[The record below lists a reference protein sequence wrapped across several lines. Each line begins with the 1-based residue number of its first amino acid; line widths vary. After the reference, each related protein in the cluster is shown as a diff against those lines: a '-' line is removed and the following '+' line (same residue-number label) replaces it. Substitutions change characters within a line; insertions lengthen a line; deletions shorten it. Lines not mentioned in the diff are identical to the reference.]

1 MNLTLFILSI
11 ILMSCNLV
19 WIIFFTPMVPDQEWA
34 QKIFYFHVPL
44 AWVGFL
50 SYFFVMVSGVS
61 YLFSKDLKYDR
72 MGHASA
78 EIGTLFTGL
87 VLITG
92 PIWATPIW
100 GQPWVWEPRLIT
112 TLVLFLI
119 YVGYFVLRNIGIYR
133 QRLALICAIIGII
146 AFIDIPIIFASV
158 NFWAAEIQS
167 HPQMGMSKQPS
178 GILTPF
184 LFSLFSFTMLFF
196 TMLLFKMKVLYLKD
210 KRENYVY
217 LFKLFFISIVCCI
230 FCH

>member
-178 GILTPF
+178 CILTPF

-196 TMLLFKMKVLYLKD
+196 TMLLFKMKVLYLND
-210 KRENYVY
+210 KRENYV
-217 LFKLFFISIVCCI
+217 
-230 FCH
+230 

>member
-1 MNLTLFILSI
+1 
-11 ILMSCNLV
+11 
-19 WIIFFTPMVPDQEWA
+19 
-34 QKIFYFHVPL
+34 
-44 AWVGFL
+44 
-50 SYFFVMVSGVS
+50 MVSGVS

-119 YVGYFVLRNIGIYR
+119 YDGYFVLRNIGIYR

-178 GILTPF
+178 GILTPY

-196 TMLLFKMKVLYLKD
+196 TMLLFKMKVLYLND
-210 KRENYVY
+210 KRENYV
-217 LFKLFFISIVCCI
+217 
-230 FCH
+230 

>member
-210 KRENYVY
+210 KRENYV
-217 LFKLFFISIVCCI
+217 
-230 FCH
+230 

>member
-50 SYFFVMVSGVS
+50 SYFFVMVSGMS
-61 YLFSKDLKYDR
+61 YLFFKDLKYDR
-72 MGHASA
+72 IGHASA
-78 EIGTLFTGL
+78 EIGTLITGL

-196 TMLLFKMKVLYLKD
+196 TMLLFKMKVLYLND
-210 KRENYVY
+210 KRENYV
-217 LFKLFFISIVCCI
+217 
-230 FCH
+230 

>member
-1 MNLTLFILSI
+1 MI
-11 ILMSCNLV
+11 
-19 WIIFFTPMVPDQEWA
+19 
-34 QKIFYFHVPL
+34 
-44 AWVGFL
+44 
-50 SYFFVMVSGVS
+50 SGIS
-61 YLFSKDLKYDR
+61 YLFFKDLKYDR
-72 MGHASA
+72 IGHASA

-133 QRLALICAIIGII
+133 QRLALICAIVGII

-196 TMLLFKMKVLYLKD
+196 TMLLFKMKVLYLND
-210 KRENYVY
+210 KRENYV
-217 LFKLFFISIVCCI
+217 
-230 FCH
+230 

>member
-72 MGHASA
+72 IGHASA

-196 TMLLFKMKVLYLKD
+196 TMLLFKMKVLYLND
-210 KRENYVY
+210 KRENYV
-217 LFKLFFISIVCCI
+217 
-230 FCH
+230 

>member
-1 MNLTLFILSI
+1 MNLTLSILSI
-11 ILMSCNLV
+11 ILMLCNLV
-19 WIIFFTPMVPDQEWA
+19 WIVFFTPMVPDQEWA
-34 QKIFYFHVPL
+34 QKIFYLHVPL

-50 SYFFVMVSGVS
+50 SYFFVMLSGIS
-61 YLFSKDLKYDR
+61 YLISKNLKYDR
-72 MGHASA
+72 IGHASA

-87 VLITG
+87 VLVTG
-92 PIWATPIW
+92 PIWATPVW

-184 LFSLFSFTMLFF
+184 LFSLFSFTSLFF
-196 TMLLFKMKVLYLKD
+196 TMLFFKIRVLYLND
-210 KRENYVY
+210 KRENYV
-217 LFKLFFISIVCCI
+217 
-230 FCH
+230 

>member
-78 EIGTLFTGL
+78 ETGTLFTGL

-196 TMLLFKMKVLYLKD
+196 TMLLFKMKVLYLND
-210 KRENYVY
+210 KRENYV
-217 LFKLFFISIVCCI
+217 
-230 FCH
+230 